1 MWDVSRYERI
11 VIDRFHFRGLG
22 GDEAWCALEILRAVD
37 GRRVVIATEV
47 HDNPGTSIMTACEF
61 LAQAVCEHFSIDPV
75 ELVWIEHYGSP
86 TPDPKCRPA
95 TYNRV
100 VFKVRLAA
108 EVIFAEP
115 SWMPMRKQDWSSL
128 GLELRQPEA

>member
-1 MWDVSRYERI
+1 MCDISRYERI
-11 VIDRFHFRGLG
+11 VIDQFHFRGLG

-47 HDNPGTSIMTACEF
+47 DDNPGTSVLTACEF

-75 ELVWIEHYGSP
+75 ELVWIEHYGGV
-86 TPDPKCRPA
+86 TQHRPV

-100 VFKVRLAA
+100 VFKVRPAA
-108 EVIFAEP
+108 EVIFADP
-115 SWMPMRKQDWSSL
+115 HWTPMRDQDWSGL
-128 GLELRQPEA
+128 GLEPRQPET